1 MATWSPRCCAK
12 NEGGLLRRRPL
23 GQLLLL
29 RLFGDAARPGAAK
42 ALTLEEMRAK
52 PREDPD
58 FMAVPTILQEKLA
71 EYNARPA
78 LREGSKEPQCRHFE
92 MV

>member
-1 MATWSPRCCAK
+1 MIY
-12 NEGGLLRRRPL
+12 
-23 GQLLLL
+23 QLTP
-29 RLFGDAARPGAAK
+29 FFAGAWK
-42 ALTLEEMRAK
+42 L
-52 PREDPD
+52 REDPD

-78 LREGSKEPQCRHFE
+78 LRESSEEPQRCHFE

>member
-1 MATWSPRCCAK
+1 MIY
-12 NEGGLLRRRPL
+12 
-23 GQLLLL
+23 Q
-29 RLFGDAARPGAAK
+29 
-42 ALTLEEMRAK
+42 LTLLFFAGAWK
-52 PREDPD
+52 LREDPG

-78 LREGSKEPQCRHFE
+78 LRESSEEPQRCHFE